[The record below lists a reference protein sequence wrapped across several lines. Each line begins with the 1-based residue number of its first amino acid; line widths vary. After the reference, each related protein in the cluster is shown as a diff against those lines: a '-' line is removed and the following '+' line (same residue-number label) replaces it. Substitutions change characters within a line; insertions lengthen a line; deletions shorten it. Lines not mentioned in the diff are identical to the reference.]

1 MPDSTQKKRFGRY
14 EVVAELGRGAMGV
27 VYKARDP
34 QIDRFVAV
42 KTVSMWGQNPNEEK
56 EFRQR
61 FMNEAQAAG
70 RLHHAGIVSIFDV
83 GEDPD
88 TLEPYIV
95 LEYVAGEAL
104 NRILGREKKLPLPQA
119 LHLAE
124 EIAEA
129 LDYAHGQ
136 GVIHRDIKPGNILV
150 TEDGHPKIADF
161 GIAKMNLAHF
171 TLPGRVLGTPA
182 YMAPE
187 QLSGEGVDARSDLFS
202 LGVILYAT
210 TTGSSPFHGNSA
222 TTVCFKV
229 ANREPVAASA
239 LDLTLPPELDQVIGR
254 AMAKV
259 PAERYQRGSEFAEDL
274 RHLQALFEQKSN
286 SELSKTGLTKSGYI
300 AARAGS
306 TKSGL
311 TKSGTTTSLAAA
323 TAMRPTSMRPRNPE
337 SDAPVASIEQ
347 ARRSVRHMLMKA
359 PIRDLILG
367 AATLVM
373 LVILGAQLKLLK
385 TQPKLAANSPQ
396 AAAVSPSA
404 VNFENAPPNA
414 AMQTQASTPA
424 SPQAPPLA
432 AAKKLS
438 RPQVRRA
445 SAKPVIVASSTL
457 DLAVQHQFVD
467 ATLYVWVDDKL
478 TLTRTLHGGSQKH
491 LVVFNGV
498 RGVDSE
504 TLQIPA
510 GLHMLRLRALTADHT
525 IDLSKTTSAEF
536 VGGDNKS
543 LQVTFDKHNTQM
555 HLTWQ

>member
-1 MPDSTQKKRFGRY
+1 MPDSTKKKNFGRY

-104 NRILGREKKLPLPQA
+104 NRILGREKKLPLLQA

-129 LDYAHGQ
+129 LDYAHAQ

-254 AMAKV
+254 AMAKS
-259 PAERYQRGSEFAEDL
+259 PADRYQRGSEFAEDL
-274 RHLQALFEQKSN
+274 RHLQSLFEQKSN
-286 SELSKTGLTKSGYI
+286 PELSKTGLTKSGYI
-300 AARAGS
+300 AARSGS

-323 TAMRPTSMRPRNPE
+323 TAMRPTSMRPGNPE

-347 ARRSVRHMLMKA
+347 ARKSFRHMLMKA

-396 AAAVSPSA
+396 STAVSPST
-404 VNFENAPPNA
+404 VNFENAPPSA
-414 AMQTQASTPA
+414 AMQPQASTPA
-424 SPQAPPLA
+424 SPQAPPVV
-432 AAKKLS
+432 AAKKNP
-438 RPQVRRA
+438 RPQLRHA
-445 SAKPVIVASSTL
+445 SARPVIVGSSTL

-478 TLTRTLHGGSQKH
+478 TLTRTLHGGTQKH

-510 GLHMLRLRALTADHT
+510 GSHVLRLRALTADHT